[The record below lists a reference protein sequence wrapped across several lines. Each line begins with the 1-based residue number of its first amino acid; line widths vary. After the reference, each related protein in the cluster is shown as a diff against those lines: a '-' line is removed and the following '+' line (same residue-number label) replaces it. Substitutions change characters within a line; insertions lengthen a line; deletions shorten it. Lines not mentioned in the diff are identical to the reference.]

1 MQQSTALALATILA
15 IILGPIV
22 ALWLQRISERQR
34 ERRYRKLV
42 VFKELMATR
51 ATRLSS
57 RHVDALNSIEV
68 EFSEGS
74 KRVLDA
80 WRLYLDHLTGGG
92 EMNDDQLERWT
103 EKGNDLLTDLL
114 YEMSRALQ
122 YDFDKVALKKN
133 VYSPKAHGELE
144 QDQYLLRKYIVEMMA
159 GKLPFS
165 IEIFTGDKPL
175 DIRSTGDPQDTPG
188 SPPTEEMPPR
198 S

>member
-74 KRVLDA
+74 KGSKRVLDA

-92 EMNDDQLERWT
+92 EMNDDQFERWT

-159 GKLPFS
+159 GKRPFS
-165 IEIFTGDKPL
+165 IGIFTGDKPL
-175 DIRSTGDPQDTPG
+175 DIRSTGGPQDGGDAP
-188 SPPTEEMPPR
+188 S
-198 S
+198 